1 MDDINPEVARMVE
14 ALNRED
20 QERLDSLIER
30 GIRIQDKG
38 PLTRF
43 LANRLLQVENLLKK
57 WLRWEWFRR
66 ETSNAA
72 QAIRSSWLRVWQV
85 ARTDMK
91 DDVCGSRLYPL
102 QVQLKAHRVEDL
114 FTRAKRRFALQIGIL
129 ALVGKALSWLPKALL
144 GPDWMIALPPETAVA
159 IGAVLVISQAAA
171 MLWLARIVYV
181 TLRATLV
188 DLVPVCLA
196 LLRRQTS

>member
-1 MDDINPEVARMVE
+1 MNIDPETEWNVE
-14 ALNRED
+14 ALNREG

-38 PLTRF
+38 PLALF
-43 LANRLLQVENLLKK
+43 LVDRLFQVENLLRK
-57 WLRWEWFRR
+57 WLLGWKWLRR

-72 QAIRSSWLRVWQV
+72 QAIRSSWLRVRQV

-129 ALVGKALSWLPKALL
+129 ALVGKASSWLPEALL

-188 DLVPVCLA
+188 DLVPVCFA
-196 LLRRQTS
+196 LLRRQTF